1 MNKLRTYAWLCA
13 WLCCLTLA
21 DAAPDKEHKTA
32 NAAAMRDAPKAGRI
46 ADAAVAVKPV
56 EASSA
61 HMRSADVPPVQ
72 AALSKAGFTSNEV
85 FVVSFTMDRIVAD
98 IKATGMVGVAFS
110 KGEARAVEQK
120 APAMR
125 RHDGAVTVAAF
136 SYVPAWRED
145 ARLLFPEIE
154 ARRAASDSYFGSLE
168 RRVGDLCEADD
179 YAAAGELVRRYVD
192 EWDNVYKVKK
202 EKASSG
208 RGFRRGQP

>member
-1 MNKLRTYAWLCA
+1 MNKLRTYAWLFA
-13 WLCCLTLA
+13 WLCCLMLA

-46 ADAAVAVKPV
+46 ADAAVAVKSV
-56 EASSA
+56 EAHSA
-61 HMRSADVPPVQ
+61 HMRSADVPPVP

-85 FVVSFTMDRIVAD
+85 LVVSFTLDRIVAD
-98 IKATGMVGVAFS
+98 IKAMGMVSVAFS
-110 KGEARAVEQK
+110 KGEARAVEKQ
-120 APAMR
+120 APVMR

-136 SYVPAWRED
+136 CYVPSWRED

-168 RRVGDLCEADD
+168 RQIADLCESDD
-179 YAAAGELVRRYVD
+179 YAAAGELVRRYAD

-202 EKASSG
+202 DRASLS

>member
-1 MNKLRTYAWLCA
+1 MNKLRTYAWLFA
-13 WLCCLTLA
+13 WLCCLMLA

-32 NAAAMRDAPKAGRI
+32 NAAAMRDAPKVGRV
-46 ADAAVAVKPV
+46 ADTAAAVKPV

-72 AALSKAGFTSNEV
+72 AALSRAEFTSNEV
-85 FVVSFTMDRIVAD
+85 FVVSFTLDRIVAD
-98 IKATGMVGVAFS
+98 IKATGIVSVAFS
-110 KGEARAVEQK
+110 KGEVRALEQK

-125 RHDGAVTVAAF
+125 RHDGAVMLAAF
-136 SYVPAWRED
+136 SYVPSWRED

-168 RRVGDLCEADD
+168 RQIADLCESDD
-179 YAAAGELVRRYVD
+179 YAAAGELVRRYAD

-202 EKASSG
+202 DRASLS

>member
-32 NAAAMRDAPKAGRI
+32 NAAAMRDAPKVGRV
-46 ADAAVAVKPV
+46 ADTAAAVKPV

-72 AALSKAGFTSNEV
+72 AALSRAEFTSNEV
-85 FVVSFTMDRIVAD
+85 FVVSFTLDRIVAD
-98 IKATGMVGVAFS
+98 IKATGIVSVAFS
-110 KGEARAVEQK
+110 KGEVRALEQK

-125 RHDGAVTVAAF
+125 RHDGAVMLAAF
-136 SYVPAWRED
+136 SYVPSWRED

-168 RRVGDLCEADD
+168 RQIADLCESDD
-179 YAAAGELVRRYVD
+179 YAAAGELVRRYAD

-202 EKASSG
+202 DRASLS